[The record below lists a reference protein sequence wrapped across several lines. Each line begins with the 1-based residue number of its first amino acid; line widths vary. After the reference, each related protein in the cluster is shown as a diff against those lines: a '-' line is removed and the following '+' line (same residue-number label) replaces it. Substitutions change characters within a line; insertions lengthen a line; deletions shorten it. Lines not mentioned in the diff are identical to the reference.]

1 MPQEALP
8 EMERASL
15 ESVILNVKQL
25 GMGCPLEVLANAI
38 DPPKQSGIGRAVAN
52 LKEVIHI
59 LIFFEWKYL
68 NKICL
73 ISC

>member
-1 MPQEALP
+1 
-8 EMERASL
+8 
-15 ESVILNVKQL
+15 
-25 GMGCPLEVLANAI
+25 MGCPLEVLAHAI